1 MCNKSALAA
10 MLELMKH
17 GESREAIH
25 EAPTIIQM
33 ICDGALDQSSGSGDG
48 VGGRHMDLGT
58 IFEREVIGHL
68 PVIRC

>member
-25 EAPTIIQM
+25 EALTIIQM
-33 ICDGALDQSSGSGDG
+33 KCDGALDQSSGSGVVRSG
-48 VGGRHMDLGT
+48 Q
-58 IFEREVIGHL
+58 
-68 PVIRC
+68 